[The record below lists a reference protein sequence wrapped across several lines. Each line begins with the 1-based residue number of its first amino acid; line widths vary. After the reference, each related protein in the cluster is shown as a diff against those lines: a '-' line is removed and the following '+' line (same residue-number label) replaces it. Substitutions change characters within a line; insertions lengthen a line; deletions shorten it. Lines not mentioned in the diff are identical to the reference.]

1 MQVAGGANE
10 HDLPKAWAR
19 VKAKAP
25 EAFKGKQ
32 GWSTPLN
39 ATNRVLAGP
48 FKSNDAAQDFINA
61 LAKKGVS
68 AFSFISAKGQK
79 VDKLPAK

>member
-10 HDLPKAWAR
+10 HDLPKAWAA

-25 EAFKGKQ
+25 AAFKGKQ

-39 ATNRVLAGP
+39 ATNRVLTGP
-48 FKSNDAAQDFINA
+48 FKSDDAAQDFVNT
-61 LAKKGVS
+61 LKKEGLS
-68 AFSFISAKGQK
+68 AFPFTSTAGQK